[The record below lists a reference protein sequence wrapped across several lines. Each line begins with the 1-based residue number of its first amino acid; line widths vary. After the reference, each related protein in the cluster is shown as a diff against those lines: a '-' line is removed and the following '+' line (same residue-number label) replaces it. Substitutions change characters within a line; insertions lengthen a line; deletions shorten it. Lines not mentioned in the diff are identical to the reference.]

1 VDISPLRYDGSD
13 KFTDLL
19 QTVGHNMNLMTYA
32 PTSNLREHEDR
43 ELPKENSLPGAKP
56 RQGEDEAQKLHLR
69 NTTHAS
75 NPTSGM
81 SESRTHESG
90 SKKVL
95 RVGPMA
101 NHVIVPNQFFGKDVP
116 KLSGLP
122 QMHQSMLTSLFL
134 NLKEAIFPEKLPPLR
149 LTSRPVNVGEIWS
162 NTRAKKA
169 TSGSLTLHA
178 FAIAG
183 LIAVSLW
190 GGHSATVVKPEE
202 HVTLIAPPLTDYQP
216 VMKPV
221 EAPKALAGG
230 GGGGNASK
238 IFESKGHLPK
248 VAPEQFTPPTVEI
261 LNNKPKLA
269 MEATVVAPA
278 NVKLP
283 DNPNMPNLGNPMSA
297 RVSGPASNGTGTGG
311 GIGSGTNN
319 GIGSGAG
326 PGHGPGQGGGFGGGT
341 YKIGDIGVSPPVAKF
356 TPEPDFTEEARKAKY
371 QGTVVLAAVVGPD
384 GRPRNIRVVRGL
396 GMGLD
401 EKAVERV
408 KTWLFEPGKRNGTPV
423 AVAMNFEVDFRLF

>member
-1 VDISPLRYDGSD
+1 M
-13 KFTDLL
+13 K
-19 QTVGHNMNLMTYA
+19 NA
-32 PTSNLREHEDR
+32 PTLNPREHEDR
-43 ELPKENSLPGAKP
+43 ELPKENSSPTAKLHP
-56 RQGEDEAQKLHLR
+56 GEDEASKLHLR
-69 NTTHAS
+69 NATLTP
-75 NPTSGM
+75 NPSSGM
-81 SESRTHESG
+81 SVSRSHESG
-90 SKKVL
+90 SEKVF

-116 KLSGLP
+116 KLNGLP

-134 NLKEAIFPEKLPPLR
+134 NVKEAIFPEKLPPLR
-149 LTSRPVNVGEIWS
+149 ITSRPVNVGEIWS
-162 NTRAKKA
+162 TARPKKA

-178 FAIAG
+178 FAIAA
-183 LIAVSLW
+183 LIAVSIW
-190 GGHSATVVKPEE
+190 GGRSATVVKPEE

-248 VAPEQFTPPTVEI
+248 VAPEQIAPPTVEI
-261 LNNKPKLA
+261 LNTKPKLA
-269 MEATVVAPA
+269 VEATVVAPA

-297 RVSGPASNGTGTGG
+297 RVTGPASNGSGTGG

-341 YKIGDIGVSPPVAKF
+341 YKLGDIGVTAPIAKF
-356 TPEPDFTEEARKAKY
+356 TPDPEFSEEARRAKY
-371 QGTVVLAAVVGPD
+371 EGTVVLAAVIGPD
-384 GRPRNIRVVRGL
+384 GRPRNIRVVHSL

-401 EKAVERV
+401 QKAVERV
-408 KTWLFEPGKRNGTPV
+408 KSWLFEPGKKNGTPV
-423 AVAMNFEVDFRLF
+423 AVAMNIEVGFHLY